1 MLQAIINVL
10 YRYPRSYLKRVYGMG
25 GILSYRRMKQGQK
38 QMRRAAFELPPVHSS
53 ASGLPVY
60 FLTGKNYLY
69 QTLFCI
75 ISLTKWSTEEFKFI
89 LVDDGSFDEE
99 LISLINR
106 QLPSVEIVL
115 AQSIEE
121 NIRAAL
127 PADKYPV
134 LNLKR
139 AEYAHIKKLTDVHT
153 LPGKD
158 WKLVLDSDMLFWK
171 EPTQLIA
178 WLKNSSRPIHMVD
191 CTESY
196 GYSTALMEELASA
209 KIPQL
214 LNVGVIGLQSSGIDW
229 QQLENW
235 TAMLEAQEGKTY
247 YLEQA
252 LSAMLVAKQPCLV
265 LDKQHYIV
273 NPGDDTI
280 SHSKGIL
287 HHYVDQSK
295 KAYYTTAWK
304 KLI

>member
-25 GILSYRRMKQGQK
+25 GILSYSRMKRGQR
-38 QMRRAAFELPPVHSS
+38 QMRNAAFELPPVYSS
-53 ASGLPVY
+53 ANGLPVY

-75 ISLTKWSTEEFKFI
+75 TSLTKCSAEEFKFI
-89 LVDDGSFDEE
+89 LVDDGSFDEK
-99 LISLINR
+99 LISLIKR
-106 QLPSVEIVL
+106 QLPGATII
-115 AQSIEE
+115 QKQTIED

-153 LPGKD
+153 LPGED
-158 WKLVLDSDMLFWK
+158 WKLVLDSDMLFWE
-171 EPTQLIA
+171 EPIQLIA
-178 WLKNSSRPIHMVD
+178 WLKNSSKPVHMVD

-209 KIPQL
+209 KIPAL
-214 LNVGVIGLQSSGIDW
+214 LNVGVIGLQSSHIKW
-229 QQLENW
+229 LELENW
-235 TAMLEAQEGKTY
+235 TATLEAREGKTY

-265 LDKQHYIV
+265 LGKEHYMV
-273 NPGDDTI
+273 NPTDDAI
-280 SHSKGIL
+280 SHCKGIL
-287 HHYVDQSK
+287 HHYVDRSK
-295 KAYYTTAWK
+295 RAYYTTAWK

>member
-10 YRYPRSYLKRVYGMG
+10 YRYPLSYLKRVNSMG
-25 GILSYRRMKQGQK
+25 GILSYRSMKQGQR
-38 QMRRAAFELPPVHSS
+38 QMRSAAFKLSPVHSS
-53 ASGLPVY
+53 ANGLPVY

-75 ISLTKWSTEEFKFI
+75 TSLTKCSAEQFKFI
-89 LVDDGSFDEE
+89 LIDDGSFDEK
-99 LISLINR
+99 LISLIKR
-106 QLPSVEIVL
+106 QLPGAAIIQK
-115 AQSIEE
+115 QSIED
-121 NIRAAL
+121 NIQTAL
-127 PADKYPV
+127 PANKYPV
-134 LNLKR
+134 LNHKR

-158 WKLVLDSDMLFWK
+158 WKLVLDSDMLFWG

-178 WLKNSSRPIHMVD
+178 WLKNSSKPVHMVD

-196 GYSTALMEELASA
+196 GYPIALMEQLASA
-209 KIPQL
+209 KIPAL
-214 LNVGVIGLQSSGIDW
+214 LNVGVIGLQSSSICW
-229 QQLENW
+229 QELEDW
-235 TAMLEAQEGKTY
+235 TATLETQEGKTY

-252 LSAMLVAKQPCLV
+252 LSAMLVAKQTCLI
-265 LDKQHYIV
+265 LDKQDYIV
-273 NPGDDTI
+273 NPGDDAV
-280 SHSKGIL
+280 SHNKGIL